1 MCRVDDL
8 VTATAIRQAR
18 SRIDPAFTDSPQ
30 FMSPELSAMLG
41 VECWLK
47 VEFCNPIRSFK
58 GRGSSYLAATVPKSA
73 RHVLCASAGNF
84 GQAIAYSF
92 RPTGRPVTVYV
103 SRNANPAKVDR
114 IRQLGATVIEHGHDF
129 DEAKLAARD
138 AAGRLAGALFAE
150 DGHDLAIT
158 IGAGSIGAEL
168 SARQFDAILVPVG
181 NGALISGL
189 ACAVKDQHPDTRIVG
204 VVPSAAPSMAL
215 SWRARPVPTD
225 TADTRADGV
234 AVRLPVSRALAWMH
248 RWVDDVTTVEEDQI
262 AAAVYELYDLTGLVV
277 EPAAALPLAAARRSP
292 LGRAGRICLI
302 LTGSNLDPRMRQA
315 LITAAA
321 GPQDPGRDLPA
332 DDGIVSVA
340 GIVIGVAGN
349 WPRGR
354 APDDFPGGRSSR

>member
-215 SWRARPVPTD
+215 SWRA
-225 TADTRADGV
+225 
-234 AVRLPVSRALAWMH
+234 
-248 RWVDDVTTVEEDQI
+248 
-262 AAAVYELYDLTGLVV
+262 
-277 EPAAALPLAAARRSP
+277 
-292 LGRAGRICLI
+292 AGRFRPTRPIRG
-302 LTGSNLDPRMRQA
+302 LTAWRC
-315 LITAAA
+315 A
-321 GPQDPGRDLPA
+321 GRYPVRWPGCTGGWMTSPPSRRTRSRRPCT
-332 DDGIVSVA
+332 SCMTS
-340 GIVIGVAGN
+340 
-349 WPRGR
+349 
-354 APDDFPGGRSSR
+354 PGL